1 MKRLPP
7 SPFAPTMIAVL
18 MMCATLLFSL
28 NASAQNRGYD
38 VQLNTLSVERD
49 RGQLIITYQVDARDW
64 GALQQARIQPRLN
77 VYLPDGSS
85 RDFEF
90 VQALRIDAPR
100 GQATM
105 RLGSRAAASHA
116 ELRLVGTQ
124 GPNTITTMRL
134 ERRRPAQTLRL
145 PIVELRRS
153 PGYPDHDDRDRDDRY
168 DRDRDDRYDRDRYGR
183 RHDRDDRYGRDR
195 DDHDDRDDRYDRRRD
210 RDHRRPPHAGR
221 PHRPGPPPHAGH
233 PHHPRPGASRA
244 QIVEACGDQ
253 SPFPGQVTHCI
264 ESATRLPAAD
274 AVATIRACG
283 DATTFSGDFEH
294 CMNTASAFRTPP
306 APAIRACGEA
316 TSFSSDFRGCV
327 SAAAGF
333 RHRPAPVIR
342 ACSEA
347 TSFSRDFQQCLDAS
361 RA

>member
-7 SPFAPTMIAVL
+7 TPFAPTMIAVV

-28 NASAQNRGYD
+28 NASAQSRGYD

-64 GALQQARIQPRLN
+64 RALQQARIQPRLN
-77 VYLPDGSS
+77 VYLPEGSS

-105 RLGSRAAASHA
+105 NLGRRAAASHA

-124 GPNTITTMRL
+124 GPHTITTIRL

-153 PGYPDHDDRDRDDRY
+153 PGYPDRDDRY
-168 DRDRDDRYDRDRYGR
+168 HRDD
-183 RHDRDDRYGRDR
+183 RHDRDDRYGRDDR
-195 DDHDDRDDRYDRRRD
+195 HDRDDRYDRRRD
-210 RDHRRPPHAGR
+210 RDDRRPPRAGR
-221 PHRPGPPPHAGH
+221 PHRPGPPPHAGYPTH

-244 QIVEACGDQ
+244 QIIEACGDQ
-253 SPFPGQVTHCI
+253 SPFPSQVTHCI
-264 ESATRLPAAD
+264 ESATLLPPSY

-294 CMNTASAFRTPP
+294 CMTTASAYRTPP

-316 TSFSSDFRGCV
+316 TSFSSDLRGCI

-333 RHRPAPVIR
+333 RHQPAPVIR

-347 TSFSRDFQQCLDAS
+347 TTFSSEFQQCLDAS

>member
-28 NASAQNRGYD
+28 NASARERGYD

-49 RGQLIITYQVDARDW
+49 RGQLIITYQIEARDW
-64 GALQQARIQPRLN
+64 RALQQARIQPRLN
-77 VYLPDGSS
+77 VYLPEGSS

-105 RLGSRAAASHA
+105 NLGRRAAASHA
-116 ELRLVGTQ
+116 KLRLVGTQ
-124 GPNTITTMRL
+124 GQHTITTMRL
-134 ERRRPAQTLRL
+134 EGRRPAQTLRM
-145 PIVELRRS
+145 PIVELRRPPHRPDRPDR
-153 PGYPDHDDRDRDDRY
+153 PGRPDRPDRPGRPDRPDRPGRPDRPDRPCRPDRGNCNDHHDDHY
-168 DRDRDDRYDRDRYGR
+168 HE
-183 RHDRDDRYGRDR
+183 HDHTC
-195 DDHDDRDDRYDRRRD
+195 DHHH
-210 RDHRRPPHAGR
+210 DHRPPHTEF
-221 PHRPGPPPHAGH
+221 PQPPPR
-233 PHHPRPGASRA
+233 PRPGASRA
-244 QIVEACGDQ
+244 QIIEACGDE
-253 SPFPGQVTHCI
+253 SPFPRQVAQCI
-264 ESATRLPAAD
+264 ESAVLLPPNS

-283 DATTFSGDFEH
+283 DATTFAGDFEH
-294 CMNTASAFRTPP
+294 CMTTAPAYRTPP

-316 TSFSSDFRGCV
+316 TSFSRDFRSCI
-327 SAAAGF
+327 STAAGF